1 MVYLFSFLHK
11 LQFGSI
17 KSPLLLFENSR
28 FYTNFAHFV
37 TTVLD
42 TFSIEMYDCIADYLR
57 LLGEL
62 DLFRLDVCL
71 RGGDR
76 ERLEL
81 DPRLLEDEE

>member
-1 MVYLFSFLHK
+1 
-11 LQFGSI
+11 
-17 KSPLLLFENSR
+17 
-28 FYTNFAHFV
+28 
-37 TTVLD
+37 
-42 TFSIEMYDCIADYLR
+42 MYDCIAAYLR

-81 DPRLLEDEE
+81 DPRLLEDEEWKQVCLRNSLTEKLKNSVIYFCGNPVKS

>member
-1 MVYLFSFLHK
+1 
-11 LQFGSI
+11 
-17 KSPLLLFENSR
+17 
-28 FYTNFAHFV
+28 
-37 TTVLD
+37 
-42 TFSIEMYDCIADYLR
+42 MYDCIAAYLR

>member
-1 MVYLFSFLHK
+1 M
-11 LQFGSI
+11 
-17 KSPLLLFENSR
+17 LLLKKSR

-42 TFSIEMYDCIADYLR
+42 TFSIEMYDCIAAYLR

-62 DLFRLDVCL
+62 DRFRLDVCL